1 MRTLFFVVGLAA
13 AAQLNPVT
21 RVVELMEGLTKKII
35 ADGDAEQDLYD
46 KFKCWCTKV
55 INAKTSSIAANEARI
70 DELEMYIDD
79 LESGR
84 VELTSERQE
93 LEAEIAGLEKAI
105 EAETAMRKKEAEDY
119 AAAKDEMDKAIA
131 ALKGAVFTLGN
142 ATEEHMPA
150 MLVSKLEKVLKVG
163 KGFLAKNDMSEL
175 HKILDVPTADW
186 KKLNRE
192 ATFKKKYEA
201 RSGGIQDILKD
212 MLKTF
217 EDNLEEATAAEEK
230 AEADFDALME
240 AKKTQLSTAKQA
252 LLDKSGE
259 KGARG
264 EALAASKEEKE
275 DLEGQNER
283 DAGYLSDTKKTC
295 EERATEWDERK
306 KLRAEEIAAIQE
318 AIGILHSDDARDTF
332 KKSFDS
338 QGLFFTQLN
347 QLRHKHPHRGQQK
360 TALSLIKSLA
370 SSSKDIRVAQ
380 LVVALGATGAKEE
393 PNPVDSMTDEELA
406 DPFKEVIAMIDG
418 LIEELE
424 TEESD
429 DLKTKEQCEKERMEN
444 TQEAKMVSKEIDTNV
459 ETIDRLTAQIEA
471 AEKMIKQI
479 EAEIQDLEVEIRD
492 AGDNRAKEN
501 AEYMAAEA
509 EDNAAVELVS
519 NAMGVLEKFYEENGL
534 KFTQLHAEVR
544 RAGEEPFV
552 AAGEAPTPPP
562 AMSTTDGS
570 RESKGVIMMLEM
582 IKEDIE
588 KDIAKAKK
596 QEEEAQA
603 AYDKLVEDIEAAIQ
617 AKEQTKSDLEG
628 EMASDSEARTQ
639 ENTTM
644 ADNQG
649 QLKAVMDYLKEIA
662 PGCDFIAMN
671 FNIRLT
677 NRQMEVDGLK
687 KAKSILQGAEY

>member
-1 MRTLFFVVGLAA
+1 MAA
-13 AAQLNPVT
+13 SVQLNPVT
-21 RVVELMEGLTKKII
+21 RVVQLMEGLVKKCK
-35 ADGDAEQDLYD
+35 ADGEAEQELYD
-46 KFKCWCTKV
+46 KFKCWCKKV
-55 INAKTSSIAANEARI
+55 INAKTTTMAANEARI
-70 DELEMYIDD
+70 DELAQYIDD

-84 VELTSERQE
+84 IELTSERTD
-93 LEAEIAGLEKAI
+93 LEAEIKGLEKTI
-105 EAETAMRKKEAEDY
+105 EEETTMREKEHEDFV
-119 AAAKDEMDKAIA
+119 AAKDEMDKAIA
-131 ALKGAVFTLGN
+131 ALKSAIDVLAEGTA
-142 ATEEHMPA
+142 PA
-150 MLVSKLEKVLKVG
+150 SLVSSIKRVMRVG
-163 KGFLAKNDMSEL
+163 QGFLAKNDLSEL

-459 ETIDRLTAQIEA
+459 ETIDRLTAQIEE

>member
-1 MRTLFFVVGLAA
+1 
-13 AAQLNPVT
+13 
-21 RVVELMEGLTKKII
+21 
-35 ADGDAEQDLYD
+35 
-46 KFKCWCTKV
+46 
-55 INAKTSSIAANEARI
+55 
-70 DELEMYIDD
+70 
-79 LESGR
+79 
-84 VELTSERQE
+84 
-93 LEAEIAGLEKAI
+93 
-105 EAETAMRKKEAEDY
+105 
-119 AAAKDEMDKAIA
+119 MDKAIA
-131 ALKGAVFTLGN
+131 ALKSAIEVLAEGTA
-142 ATEEHMPA
+142 PA
-150 MLVSKLEKVLKVG
+150 SLVSKLEKVLKVG
-163 KGFLAKNDMSEL
+163 QGFLAKNDLSEL

-230 AEADFDALME
+230 AESDFDALME

-406 DPFKEVIAMIDG
+406 DPFKEVIKMIDE
-418 LIEELE
+418 LIAELE
-424 TEESD
+424 TEEGD

-444 TQEAKMVSKEIDTNV
+444 TQEAKKVAKEIDTNV

-471 AEKMIKQI
+471 ANKTIQTI
-479 EAEIQDLEVEIRD
+479 VAEIQDLEVELRD

-509 EDNAAVELVS
+509 EDLAAVELVKS
-519 NAMGVLEKFYEENGL
+519 AQGVLEKFYQEKGL
-534 KFTQLHAEVR
+534 MLAQVR
-544 RAGEEPFV
+544 RVKQEPFV

-562 AMSTTDGS
+562 AGFDDYSGGS
-570 RESKGVIMMLEM
+570 RQSQGVIAMLTM

-588 KDIAKAKK
+588 KDIEKAKK
-596 QEEEAQA
+596 QEEEAQK
-603 AYDKLVEDIEAAIQ
+603 AYDKLVADIEAAIA

-628 EMASDSEARTQ
+628 EIASDSEARTQ
-639 ENTTM
+639 ENATM
-644 ADNQG
+644 TDNQG
-649 QLKAVMDYLKEIA
+649 QLKAV
-662 PGCDFIAMN
+662 
-671 FNIRLT
+671 R
-677 NRQMEVDGLK
+677 
-687 KAKSILQGAEY
+687 

>member
-1 MRTLFFVVGLAA
+1 MR
-13 AAQLNPVT
+13 
-21 RVVELMEGLTKKII
+21 I
-35 ADGDAEQDLYD
+35 
-46 KFKCWCTKV
+46 
-55 INAKTSSIAANEARI
+55 
-70 DELEMYIDD
+70 
-79 LESGR
+79 
-84 VELTSERQE
+84 ELTSERAD
-93 LEAEIAGLEKAI
+93 LEAEIKGLEKTI
-105 EAETAMRKKEAEDY
+105 EEETTMRDKEHEDFL
-119 AAAKDEMDKAIA
+119 AAKDEMDKAIA
-131 ALKGAVFTLGN
+131 ALKSAIEVLAEGTA
-142 ATEEHMPA
+142 PA
-150 MLVSKLEKVLKVG
+150 ALVSQLKKVMRVG
-163 KGFLAKNDMSEL
+163 QGFLAKNELSEL

-217 EDNLEEATAAEEK
+217 EDNLEEATAA
-230 AEADFDALME
+230 
-240 AKKTQLSTAKQA
+240 AKQA

-306 KLRAEEIAAIQE
+306 KLRAQEIAAIQE

-338 QGLFFTQLN
+338 QGLFFTQMD
-347 QLRHKHPHRGQQK
+347 QLRHSHPHQGQQK
-360 TALSLIKSLA
+360 SALSLMRQLA
-370 SSSKDIRVAQ
+370 SSSKDVRIAGIVA
-380 LVVALGATGAKEE
+380 ALAMKKEE

-406 DPFKEVIAMIDG
+406 NPFTEVIQMIDD
-418 LIEELE
+418 LIAELE
-424 TEESD
+424 TEEGD

-444 TQEAKMVSKEIDTNV
+444 TQEAKKVAKEIDTNV

-471 AEKMIKQI
+471 ANKTIQTI
-479 EAEIQDLEVEIRD
+479 VAEIQDLEVELRD

-509 EDNAAVELVS
+509 EDHAAVELVK
-519 NAMGVLEKFYEENGL
+519 NAQGVLEKFYQEKGL
-534 KFTQLHAEVR
+534 MLAQVR
-544 RAGEEPFV
+544 RVKQEPFV

-562 AMSTTDGS
+562 AGFDDYSGGS
-570 RESKGVIMMLEM
+570 RQSTGVIQMLTM
-582 IKEDIE
+582 IAEDIE

-596 QEEEAQA
+596 QEKEAKA
-603 AYDKLVEDIEAAIQ
+603 AYDKLVEDINSAIA

-628 EMASDSEARTQ
+628 EMASDSEPRTTSSWRTSRARSR
-639 ENTTM
+639 
-644 ADNQG
+644 
-649 QLKAVMDYLKEIA
+649 
-662 PGCDFIAMN
+662 P
-671 FNIRLT
+671 R
-677 NRQMEVDGLK
+677 
-687 KAKSILQGAEY
+687 S

>member
-1 MRTLFFVVGLAA
+1 MR
-13 AAQLNPVT
+13 
-21 RVVELMEGLTKKII
+21 I
-35 ADGDAEQDLYD
+35 
-46 KFKCWCTKV
+46 
-55 INAKTSSIAANEARI
+55 
-70 DELEMYIDD
+70 
-79 LESGR
+79 
-84 VELTSERQE
+84 ELTSERSE
-93 LEAEIAGLEKAI
+93 LEAEIKGLEKTI
-105 EAETAMRKKEAEDY
+105 EEETTMRDKEHEDFL
-119 AAAKDEMDKAIA
+119 AAKDEMDKAIA
-131 ALKGAVFTLGN
+131 ALKSAIDVLAEGTA
-142 ATEEHMPA
+142 PA
-150 MLVSKLEKVLKVG
+150 ALVG
-163 KGFLAKNDMSEL
+163 KLKKVMRVGQGFLAKNDLSEL

-201 RSGGIQDILKD
+201 RSGGIQDILKVV
-212 MLKTF
+212 LKTF

-230 AEADFDALME
+230 GEADFDALME

-264 EALAASKEEKE
+264 EALATSKEEKK

-306 KLRAEEIAAIQE
+306 KLRAQEIAAIQE

-338 QGLFFTQLN
+338 QGLFFTQLD
-347 QLRHKHPHRGQQK
+347 QLRHSHPHKGARK
-360 TALSLIKSLA
+360 SALSLIKSLA
-370 SSSKDIRVAQ
+370 NSSKDVRVAQ
-380 LVVALGATGAKEE
+380 LVAALVVKEE
-393 PNPVDSMTDEELA
+393 PNPVDSMSDEELA
-406 DPFKEVIAMIDG
+406 DPFKDVIGMIDE
-418 LIEELE
+418 IIAELE
-424 TEESD
+424 TEEGD
-429 DLKTKEQCEKERMEN
+429 DLKTKEQCEKEQCEN
-444 TQEAKMVSKEIDTNV
+444 TQEAKKVSKEIDTNV

-471 AEKMIKQI
+471 ANKTIQAI
-479 EAEIQDLEVEIRD
+479 AVEIQELGIEIRD

-501 AEYMAAEA
+501 KEYMAAEA
-509 EDNAAVELVS
+509 EDMAAVELIE
-519 NAMGVLEKFYEENGL
+519 NAKGVLEKFYQESGL
-534 KFTQLHAEVR
+534 MLAQVR
-544 RAGEEPFV
+544 RVKQEPFV

-562 AMSTTDGS
+562 AEMDEYSGGS
-570 RESKGVIMMLEM
+570 RQSTGVIAMLTM

-588 KDIAKAKK
+588 KDIEKAKK
-596 QEEEAQA
+596 QEKEAQA
-603 AYDKLVEDIEAAIQ
+603 AYDKLVEDIEAAIA

-628 EMASDSEARTQ
+628 EIASDSEARTT